1 MKLNDLLTSG
11 LPYNTQNALQQ
22 YRYQLINSMM
32 LLGAAISLLA
42 SVMRFV
48 LGNYAVGSIDLFLF
62 FSFASG
68 WWLLRKNN
76 RLFEFISSVQLTIA
90 FLVFVILVLFMEEN
104 QTKLLWFSLLITV
117 TYMIKGIRGGF
128 TVYAAIIIVLSTL
141 YVLGQVFPKI
151 KQYADIHLS
160 ISELITAMLFYSAI
174 TLYNHFATVH
184 QYRNTKKIR
193 QQQKQLHKQLR
204 TSALTEL
211 PNMLALKE
219 EIQRVDKSKS
229 AIVTLLIDDYAILA
243 EEFGFDYAQK
253 IIIKSAQILKSFIK
267 TDIQLFHVA
276 PYQFS
281 FLLTNHT
288 QNDAL
293 AFAVQIK
300 NYFEKNYLH
309 IDHIELSISFSIG
322 IACGGN
328 NMLTHADSAL
338 YEASKDGIN
347 TYKLFEEDPNR
358 TLEQKNNIYWNHK
371 IKEIINDRKLKVY
384 YQPIINNKN
393 DKIEKYEALIRAV
406 DNGKIIPPF
415 QFLQAAKTRGML
427 PSITRFVIEES
438 FRKFQNN
445 TLEFSINIT
454 EEDLKQNYLVPFL
467 QEQCARYDIA
477 PRRVFLE
484 VLENITSTQT
494 KTVQNQFEH
503 LRKYGFKIAID
514 DFGAESSNLSRL
526 LNYNADI
533 IKIDGMFIKNL
544 DTDKNSIKIVET
556 IVSLAEKL
564 GAKTVAEF
572 VHNETIY
579 HLVKALHIDYSQ
591 GYYLGTPNEKLQE
604 QKITANTSSFL

>member
-1 MKLNDLLTSG
+1 MKLNDLLTGG
-11 LPYNTQNALQQ
+11 LQFNAQNALQL
-22 YRYQLINSMM
+22 YRYQLINSML
-32 LLGAAISLLA
+32 LLGAAVSLLA

-62 FSFASG
+62 VSFAAG

-76 RLFEFISSVQLTIA
+76 RLFELISSIQLTLSFVI
-90 FLVFVILVLFMEEN
+90 FVILMLFMGDN

-128 TVYAAIIIVLSTL
+128 TVYVAVITTLTTL
-141 YVLGQVFPKI
+141 YVLSHIFPQI

-160 ISELITAMLFYSAI
+160 LSEVVMAMLFYSAI
-174 TLYNHFATVH
+174 TLYNHFATIH
-184 QYRNTKKIR
+184 QYKSMKKIKR
-193 QQQKQLHKQLR
+193 QKKQLYKQIR

-211 PNMLALKE
+211 PNMLAMKE
-219 EIQRVDKSKS
+219 EIRQVDKSKS
-229 AIVTLLIDDYAILA
+229 AIITLLIDDYAILA

-253 IIIKSAQILKSFIK
+253 IVIKSAQILESFTQ
-267 TDIQLFHVA
+267 TDIQLFHVG

-281 FLLTNHT
+281 FLLSNHT

-293 AFAVQIK
+293 AFAAQVK
-300 NYFEKNYLH
+300 NYFEKHYLH

-322 IACGGN
+322 IAYGGED
-328 NMLTHADSAL
+328 MVTHADSAL

-347 TYKLFEEDPNR
+347 TCKLFEEDPNR

-393 DKIEKYEALIRAV
+393 GKIEKYEALIRAV
-406 DNGKIIPPF
+406 DNGKVIPPF

-454 EEDLKQNYLVPFL
+454 EEDLKQNYLVSFL
-467 QEQCARYDIA
+467 QEQCSRYKIA
-477 PRRVFLE
+477 PERVFLE

-494 KTVQNQFEH
+494 KTLQSQFEQFRE
-503 LRKYGFKIAID
+503 LGFGIAID
-514 DFGAESSNLSRL
+514 DFGAEASNLSRL
-526 LNYNADI
+526 LTYNADI

-572 VHNETIY
+572 VHSETIY
-579 HLVKALHIDYSQ
+579 HIVKTLHIDYSQ
-591 GYYLGTPNEKLQE
+591 GYYLGAPDENLLK
-604 QKITANTSSFL
+604 QKETVTT